1 VSVLAGLL
9 HVDGAPGAASDV
21 TPWLPRPSS
30 APDDEGVQAEGPIVF
45 AWQRIWHTRETELER
60 QPLVSADRRVVLSYS
75 GRLDN
80 LDELTSRYQL
90 PRTATDGAVLAAV
103 MSRDGAAGLRHCVG
117 DFVLAAWDR
126 GERRLW
132 LARDAMGHRPLFHA
146 RDARRVAWSTE
157 LSVLRRDLARD
168 AGPNPGYAAEYLS
181 GGIVSQHET
190 HFAGIHRVPP
200 ACALSLGQRD
210 SAFHTT
216 EYWRPP
222 ATMPRRRSDHAL
234 VAEFGERLAVA
245 VRACGR
251 SSTPVAAELSGGLDS
266 SAIVTLVTA
275 QRGTPP
281 PTYSVVYPGA
291 GPTANGDPV
300 DESPFIDE
308 MQAWVGATSTRV
320 DPRTFSTDD
329 WLRVLS
335 AHGDVPAAPND
346 DALRTS
352 LARAAAQAGQRVL
365 LTGVGGDQWLT
376 GSVARLP
383 GLIWRGRWRAAAR
396 FVRDAH
402 AIEPLAGPM
411 WRRVLAA
418 GAPAIARRAYRAL
431 RPARSW
437 PEWMPDRFTREI
449 DLTGRLRALTDRV
462 PAAADPVLR
471 ESLVRLASADG
482 PLIRESMFR
491 AADDAGVE
499 ARHPFFDRRL
509 VEFVLTL
516 PDDLRFRDGKTR
528 YILRQAMGT
537 QWPTRIATRTDKA
550 DVSVLVVCALA
561 DVLAGLP
568 TRSLAVADAGWV
580 DGDALR
586 AACTRF
592 QQPDARRL
600 TPSPADGML
609 WDVIAL
615 ELWLRALDT
624 AGTAASHGTIR

>member
-1 VSVLAGLL
+1 MSVLAGLL

-21 TPWLPRPSS
+21 SRWLPRAPST
-30 APDDEGVQAEGPIVF
+30 PDDEGVHAEGPIVF
-45 AWQRIWHTRETELER
+45 TWQRIWHTPEAELER
-60 QPLVSADRRVVLSYS
+60 QPIESADRRYVLSYS
-75 GRLDN
+75 GRIDN
-80 LDELTSRYQL
+80 GDELVGRYQL
-90 PRTATDGAVLAAV
+90 ARTATDGAVLAAV
-103 MSRDGAAGLRHCVG
+103 LSRDGAAGLRHCVG

-157 LSVLRRDLARD
+157 LGVLRRDLARR
-168 AGPNPGYAAEYLS
+168 AAPNPGYAAEYLS

-190 HFAGIHRVPP
+190 HFAGIYRVPP
-200 ACALSLGQRD
+200 ACALSLGYQ
-210 SAFHTT
+210 AAEVQIT

-222 ATMPRRRSDHAL
+222 VTMPRRRSDHAL

-251 SSTPVAAELSGGLDS
+251 AATPIAAELSGGLDS
-266 SAIVTLVTA
+266 SAIVSLTTA

-281 PTYSVVYPGA
+281 ATYSLVYPGA
-291 GPTANGDPV
+291 GHTPLGDAV
-300 DESPFIDE
+300 DESLFIDE
-308 MQAWVGATSTRV
+308 MQSWVGATSTRI
-320 DPRTFSTDD
+320 DPRTFSTAD
-329 WLRVLS
+329 WLRVLHT
-335 AHGDVPAAPND
+335 HGDVPAAPND
-346 DALRTS
+346 DALRS
-352 LARAAAQAGQRVL
+352 AMARAAARAGQRVL

-402 AIEPLAGPM
+402 VIEPSPRAM

-418 GAPAIARRAYRAL
+418 AAPAIARRAYRAV
-431 RPARSW
+431 RPARPW
-437 PEWMPDRFTREI
+437 PDWMPERFTRDV
-449 DLTGRLRALTDRV
+449 DLAARLRALTARV
-462 PAAADPVLR
+462 PAGADPVLR

-516 PDDLRFRDGKTR
+516 PDDLRFRNGATR

-537 QWPTRIATRTDKA
+537 QWPARIASRTDKA
-550 DVSVLVVCALA
+550 DVSLLTVCALA
-561 DVLAGLP
+561 DVLATLP
-568 TRSLAVADAGWV
+568 TRSFAVADAGWV

-586 AACTRF
+586 AACARF
-592 QQPDARRL
+592 QQPGARQQA
-600 TPSPADGML
+600 PSPADAQL
-609 WDVIAL
+609 WDVVAL

-624 AGTAASHGTIR
+624 ADTATSHGTIS